1 MVLALR
7 GRDSSDTFVK
17 SVPESY
23 SNHEGRCLNVIFR
36 KASLPRRRDRP
47 QGEYMLS
54 DTLFEAVQGICD
66 QLTNPPDFYQGEV
79 RERAEKLLEEIDALR
94 VSLDCPPPNPLPP
107 RRSAKQILLV

>member
-1 MVLALR
+1 
-7 GRDSSDTFVK
+7 
-17 SVPESY
+17 
-23 SNHEGRCLNVIFR
+23 
-36 KASLPRRRDRP
+36 
-47 QGEYMLS
+47 MLS

-107 RRSAKQILLV
+107 RRSAKQILLVYAANQFAEIARTYTPDTEEYRMAADRKSTRLNSS